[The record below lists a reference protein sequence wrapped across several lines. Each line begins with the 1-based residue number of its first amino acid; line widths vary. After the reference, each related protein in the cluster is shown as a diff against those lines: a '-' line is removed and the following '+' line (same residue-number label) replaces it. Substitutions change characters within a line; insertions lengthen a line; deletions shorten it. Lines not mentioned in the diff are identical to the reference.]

1 MRSSPIRRVSNSALP
16 TPVVS
21 QAIVRQPVNLK
32 PRGNTVE
39 VTTLSDN
46 PFEGKQTYTVYT
58 QQSGGMAKPD
68 PQQQSRS
75 LRHGWMPGLGEDPP
89 AAGAQPA
96 GVLDFLSTAAN
107 TAVNLAT
114 AKDQARIAQA
124 KAALAQAQAMAA
136 AGNRSAVPAP
146 ARSSLTI
153 PLIIGGVAVVGLVG
167 FLLLR
172 KRGSAAA

>member
-46 PFEGKQTYTVYT
+46 PFEGRQTYTVYT

-68 PQQQSRS
+68 PQQQSRG
-75 LRHGWMPGLGEDPP
+75 LRHGWMPGLGDEAP
-89 AAGAQPA
+89 AAAAQPA

-124 KAALAQAQAMAA
+124 KAALAQAQAFA
-136 AGNRSAVPAP
+136 AGNRSAPAP
-146 ARSSLTI
+146 AKSSLTI
-153 PLIIGGVAVVGLVG
+153 PLIIGGVAVVGLIG
-167 FLLLR
+167 FLMLR
-172 KRGSAAA
+172 KRGATA